1 MKGETIDEVAGMVRA
16 MRGQMISIDVGY
28 DTLDTCGTGG
38 DGAGTI
44 NVSTI
49 AAFVCAA
56 AGVKVAKHGN
66 RSVSSKCGSFDV
78 LEKVGVKIDLGPDE
92 VKKCLDQ
99 TGIACLFAPN
109 FHPAMKR
116 VAPVRRALGIR
127 TVFNFMGPLLNPVRA
142 THQLI
147 GVSSREMAEKLGSIL
162 MKLGSKRVI
171 LVNSDDGLDEISI
184 AAPTQVYEFVQGK
197 EKKEY
202 AVEPEKR
209 FSLEEVRGGDIDE
222 NARIMKDVLSGKGTE
237 AQNEFA
243 AMNAGM
249 ALLAADAVRS
259 FEEGEEKARD
269 ILKSGAG
276 RKKLEQLIAK

>member
-1 MKGETIDEVAGMVRA
+1 MKHHLATILKGNDLTQKEAFEVMDCMARGEAGEAETAAFLIALAMKGETIDEVAGMVRA

-171 LVNSDDGLDEISI
+171 LVNGDDGLDEISI
-184 AAPTQVYEFVQGK
+184 AAPT
-197 EKKEY
+197 
-202 AVEPEKR
+202 
-209 FSLEEVRGGDIDE
+209 
-222 NARIMKDVLSGKGTE
+222 
-237 AQNEFA
+237 
-243 AMNAGM
+243 
-249 ALLAADAVRS
+249 
-259 FEEGEEKARD
+259 
-269 ILKSGAG
+269 
-276 RKKLEQLIAK
+276 